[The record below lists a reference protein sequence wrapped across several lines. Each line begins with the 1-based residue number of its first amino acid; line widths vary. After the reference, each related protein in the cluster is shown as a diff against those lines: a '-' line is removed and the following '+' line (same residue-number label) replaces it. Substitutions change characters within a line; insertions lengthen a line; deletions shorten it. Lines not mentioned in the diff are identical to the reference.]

1 MSHKI
6 LFAAAESNLVSQ
18 VASALEQA
26 GYQVTTA
33 LDGDQALAK
42 AAAEPPDLA
51 CLDLDMPKRSALEVC
66 EKLKAQRPVTVLIAA
81 EFLDDAT
88 SAGFSRVG
96 ADDLVFKPFS
106 VDEILDK
113 VAWYL
118 SPED

>member
-6 LFAAAESNLVSQ
+6 LFAAAEPTLVRQ
-18 VASALEQA
+18 VTEALEQA
-26 GYQVTTA
+26 GYQVLAA

-42 AAAEPPDLA
+42 AAAEAPDLA
-51 CLDLDMPKRSALEVC
+51 CLDLDIPGASGLEVC
-66 EKLKAQRPVTVLIAA
+66 EKLKAERPMTVLITA

-88 SAGFSRVG
+88 SAHFARAG
-96 ADDLVFKPFS
+96 ADDLVFKPFTM
-106 VDEILDK
+106 DEIVDK